1 MNKREEIL
9 TLANKAVNGEREQ
22 TYGSPEDSFD
32 RIAYLWSAYL
42 EVALTGLDVA
52 KMMILF
58 KLART
63 REQAYLDN
71 WVDIAGYAAC
81 AGEIEDGSYNPEHH
95 EKKAREFRDKLAEK
109 VKALTSDDWKSLEG
123 IKESD
128 RLYAE
133 AVRSAHNG

>member
-1 MNKREEIL
+1 M
-9 TLANKAVNGEREQ
+9 
-22 TYGSPEDSFD
+22 
-32 RIAYLWSAYL
+32 
-42 EVALTGLDVA
+42 A

-81 AGEIEDGSYNPEHH
+81 AGEIEDGSYNPEYH
-95 EKKAREFRDKLAEK
+95 EKKVREFRDKLAEK
-109 VKALTSDDWKSLEG
+109 VKAMTPEDWQSVEK

>member
-22 TYGSPEDSFD
+22 TYGSPERSFQ
-32 RIAYLWSAYL
+32 RIAQFWTAYL
-42 EVALTGLDVA
+42 HRDHIPLNELDVA

-63 REQAYLDN
+63 QEEKEHLDN

-81 AGEIEDGSYNPEHH
+81 AGEIEHNHFHPDEVV
-95 EKKAREFRDKLAEK
+95 
-109 VKALTSDDWKSLEG
+109 VKAIAEE
-123 IKESD
+123 IKEETK
-128 RLYAE
+128 RANEEYEKFRRRVRE
-133 AVRSAHNG
+133 AQF

>member
-1 MNKREEIL
+1 MNKREEVL
-9 TLANKAVNGEREQ
+9 TLANQAVNGEREQ

-32 RIAYLWSAYL
+32 RIAHLWSAYL
-42 EVALTGLDVA
+42 EVALSGLDVA

-95 EKKAREFRDKLAEK
+95 KKKVREFRDKLEEK
-109 VKALTSDDWKSLEG
+109 LKAMTPEDWQSISKKDS
-123 IKESD
+123 
-128 RLYAE
+128 
-133 AVRSAHNG
+133 